1 MADNI
6 SFRSSMNGFNR
17 NDVMAYIDTL
27 LAEKSELQIKVA
39 AIEKD
44 IDSIKAACE
53 EEISNSKNSVL
64 NFAETVAKL
73 ESELAESK
81 TDNEILRAVVAQ
93 ANEKEL
99 LKNSEIAA
107 EKELLGAK
115 ENQYKS
121 EIEQYRT
128 EIEQYKT
135 EIEQARLEI
144 EQLNAKVFAL
154 ETEKEEADKQADKCA
169 ECDIAK
175 IYEARL
181 GAAMLDAKRFSEILV
196 KEANDKASD
205 LFADAFSSAHATS
218 VKAGAIAQSITD
230 ISNQFNV
237 SFKVLLDNMKALGST
252 LDSFKNDVKLT
263 GEKFDFTTEFAAFSG
278 EIAEEAAPVK
288 PVEAPATEDIIPALK
303 RNVNFD
309 DADEFDFRVDVND

>member
-73 ESELAESK
+73 ETELEELK

-115 ENQYKS
+115 EAQYKS
-121 EIEQYRT
+121 EIEQHKA
-128 EIEQYKT
+128 EL
-135 EIEQARLEI
+135 EQAHLEI

-154 ETEKEEADKQADKCA
+154 ETEKEAADKQADKCA

-288 PVEAPATEDIIPALK
+288 PVEAPVTEDIIPALK

>member
-1 MADNI
+1 MAENI

-17 NDVMAYIDTL
+17 NDVMAYIDTV
-27 LAEKSELQIKVA
+27 LAEKAELQIKVA

-44 IDSIKAACE
+44 IDVIKAECE
-53 EEISNSKNSVL
+53 EEISNSKNTVL

-73 ESELAESK
+73 EEELSELK
-81 TDNEILRAVVAQ
+81 KDNESLRAVVSQ

-107 EKELLGAK
+107 EKELLGAR
-115 ENQYKS
+115 ENQYKA
-121 EIEQYRT
+121 EIE
-128 EIEQYKT
+128 ELKAKISELENEKT
-135 EIEQARLEI
+135 E
-144 EQLNAKVFAL
+144 
-154 ETEKEEADKQADKCA
+154 ADNHTDKCA
-169 ECDIAK
+169 DCDIAK
-175 IYEARL
+175 VYEARL

-263 GEKFDFTTEFAAFSG
+263 GEKFDFTTDFAAFTG
-278 EIAEEAAPVK
+278 ETAEKTASVK
-288 PVEAPATEDIIPALK
+288 PVEVSVTEDIIPARK

>member
-1 MADNI
+1 MAENI

-17 NDVMAYIDTL
+17 NDVMAYIDQV
-27 LAEKSELQIKVA
+27 LAEKAELQIKVA

-44 IDSIKAACE
+44 IEGIKAECE
-53 EEISNSKNSVL
+53 KEITNSKNSVL

-73 ESELAESK
+73 ETELGDLK

-99 LKNSEIAA
+99 LKDSELAA
-107 EKELLGAK
+107 EKELLGAR
-115 ENQYKS
+115 ENQYK
-121 EIEQYRT
+121 
-128 EIEQYKT
+128 
-135 EIEQARLEI
+135 AEI
-144 EQLNAKVFAL
+144 EQLKNKIAEL
-154 ETEKEEADKQADKCA
+154 ENEKADSADKQSDKCA

-237 SFKVLLDNMKALGST
+237 SFKVLLDNMKALGTT
-252 LDSFKNDVKLT
+252 LDSFKNDVKIT
-263 GEKFDFTTEFAAFSG
+263 GEKFDFTTDFVAFTG
-278 EIAEEAAPVK
+278 EAVAEPVSEK
-288 PVEAPATEDIIPALK
+288 PAEMPETEDVIPARK

>member
-1 MADNI
+1 MNI
-6 SFRSSMNGFNR
+6 LVLNGSPKGDYSITLQTSKYIEKFNKAHSFE
-17 NDVMAYIDTL
+17 YINIG
-27 LAEKSELQIKVA
+27 QRIK

-44 IDSIKAACE
+44 IDGIKAECE
-53 EEISNSKNSVL
+53 KEITNSKNSVL

-73 ESELAESK
+73 ETELSDLK

-99 LKNSEIAA
+99 LKDTELAA
-107 EKELLGAK
+107 EKELLGAR
-115 ENQYKS
+115 ENQYK
-121 EIEQYRT
+121 
-128 EIEQYKT
+128 
-135 EIEQARLEI
+135 AEI
-144 EQLNAKVFAL
+144 EQLKNKIAEL
-154 ETEKEEADKQADKCA
+154 ESEKASSENKQSEKCSD
-169 ECDIAK
+169 CDIAK
-175 IYEARL
+175 VYEARL

-237 SFKVLLDNMKALGST
+237 SFKVLLDNMKALGTT
-252 LDSFKNDVKLT
+252 LDSFKNDVKIT
-263 GEKFDFTTEFAAFSG
+263 GEKFDFTTDFVAFSG
-278 EIAEEAAPVK
+278 ENAADTAAEKLAEMPV
-288 PVEAPATEDIIPALK
+288 TEDVIPSLK

>member
-1 MADNI
+1 MAENI

-17 NDVMAYIDTL
+17 NDVMAYIDTV
-27 LAEKSELQIKVA
+27 LAEKAELQIKVA

-73 ESELAESK
+73 ESELADMK

-99 LKNSEIAA
+99 LKDSEIAA

-115 ENQYKS
+115 ENQYK
-121 EIEQYRT
+121 T
-128 EIEQYKT
+128 EIEQYKSDA
-135 EIEQARLEI
+135 EQAKAEI
-144 EQLNAKVFAL
+144 EQLRARLAVL
-154 ETEKEEADKQADKCA
+154 EAERAEADKQADKCSD
-169 ECDIAK
+169 CDIAK

-252 LDSFKNDVKLT
+252 LDSFKSEVKLT
-263 GEKFDFTTEFAAFSG
+263 GEKFDFTTEFAAFIG
-278 EIAEEAAPVK
+278 EAAENTAPVRAD
-288 PVEAPATEDIIPALK
+288 EIPATEDVIPALK

>member
-1 MADNI
+1 MAENI

-17 NDVMAYIDTL
+17 NDVMAYIDTV
-27 LAEKSELQIKVA
+27 LAEKAELQIKVA

-44 IDSIKAACE
+44 IDVIKAECE
-53 EEISNSKNSVL
+53 EEISNSKNTVL

-73 ESELAESK
+73 EEELSELK
-81 TDNEILRAVVAQ
+81 KDNESLRAVVSQ

-107 EKELLGAK
+107 EKELLGAR
-115 ENQYKS
+115 ENQYKA
-121 EIEQYRT
+121 EIE
-128 EIEQYKT
+128 ELKAKISELENEKT
-135 EIEQARLEI
+135 E
-144 EQLNAKVFAL
+144 
-154 ETEKEEADKQADKCA
+154 ADNHTDKCA
-169 ECDIAK
+169 DCDIAK
-175 IYEARL
+175 VYEARL

-263 GEKFDFTTEFAAFSG
+263 GEKFDFTTDFVAFTG
-278 EIAEEAAPVK
+278 ETAEKTAPVK
-288 PVEAPATEDIIPALK
+288 PVEVSVTEDIIPARK

>member
-1 MADNI
+1 MAENI

-17 NDVMAYIDTL
+17 NDVMAYIDTV
-27 LAEKSELQIKVA
+27 LAEKAELQIKVA
-39 AIEKD
+39 ATEKD
-44 IDSIKAACE
+44 IEGIKAECE
-53 EEISNSKNSVL
+53 KEIADSKKSVL
-64 NFAETVAKL
+64 NFAESVAKL
-73 ESELAESK
+73 ESELADLK
-81 TDNEILRAVVAQ
+81 TDNEILRAVVSQ

-99 LKNSEIAA
+99 LKESELAA
-107 EKELLGAK
+107 EKELLSARESRYNAEIEELKSKISELEAEK
-115 ENQYKS
+115 EN
-121 EIEQYRT
+121 
-128 EIEQYKT
+128 
-135 EIEQARLEI
+135 AC
-144 EQLNAKVFAL
+144 
-154 ETEKEEADKQADKCA
+154 KQIDKCA
-169 ECDIAK
+169 DCDIAK
-175 IYEARL
+175 VYEARL

-263 GEKFDFTTEFAAFSG
+263 GEKFDFTTEFASFTG
-278 EIAEEAAPVK
+278 EAAEETVSVKAAELPV
-288 PVEAPATEDIIPALK
+288 TEDVIPARK

>member
-1 MADNI
+1 MAENI

-17 NDVMAYIDTL
+17 NDVMAYIDTV
-27 LAEKSELQIKVA
+27 LAEKAELQIKVA

-44 IDSIKAACE
+44 IDSIKAECE
-53 EEISNSKNSVL
+53 EKISNSQNSVL

-73 ESELAESK
+73 ETEISDLK
-81 TDNEILRAVVAQ
+81 TDNENLRAVLAQ

-99 LKNSEIAA
+99 LKDSEISA
-107 EKELLGAK
+107 EKELLSAR
-115 ENQYKS
+115 ENQYKV
-121 EIEQYRT
+121 EIEHLKAKIS
-128 EIEQYKT
+128 ELENEKT
-135 EIEQARLEI
+135 ES
-144 EQLNAKVFAL
+144 
-154 ETEKEEADKQADKCA
+154 ADKHIDKCA
-169 ECDIAK
+169 DCDIAK

-237 SFKVLLDNMKALGST
+237 SFKVLLDNMKALGTT
-252 LDSFKNDVKLT
+252 LDSFKSDVKLT
-263 GEKFDFTTEFAAFSG
+263 GEKFDFTTEFAAFIG
-278 EIAEEAAPVK
+278 ETAEDTAPVK
-288 PVEAPATEDIIPALK
+288 TDEIPATEDVIPALK

>member
-1 MADNI
+1 MAENI

-17 NDVMAYIDTL
+17 NDVMAYIDTV
-27 LAEKSELQIKVA
+27 LAEKAELQIKVA
-39 AIEKD
+39 ATEKD
-44 IDSIKAACE
+44 IEGIKADCE
-53 EEISNSKNSVL
+53 KEIADSKKSVL
-64 NFAETVAKL
+64 NFAESVAKL
-73 ESELAESK
+73 ESELADLK
-81 TDNEILRAVVAQ
+81 TDNEILRAVVSQ
-93 ANEKEL
+93 TNEKEL
-99 LKNSEIAA
+99 LKESELAA
-107 EKELLGAK
+107 EKELLSAR
-115 ENQYKS
+115 EN
-121 EIEQYRT
+121 R
-128 EIEQYKT
+128 YKT
-135 EIEQARLEI
+135 EIEELKSKISELE
-144 EQLNAKVFAL
+144 A
-154 ETEKEEADKQADKCA
+154 EKENACKQADKCA
-169 ECDIAK
+169 DCDIAK
-175 IYEARL
+175 VYEARL

-263 GEKFDFTTEFAAFSG
+263 GEKFDFTTEFASFTG
-278 EIAEEAAPVK
+278 EAAEETVSVKAAELPV
-288 PVEAPATEDIIPALK
+288 TEDVIPARK

>member
-1 MADNI
+1 MAENI

-17 NDVMAYIDTL
+17 NDVMAYIDTV
-27 LAEKSELQIKVA
+27 LAEKAELQIKVA

-73 ESELAESK
+73 ESELADMK

-99 LKNSEIAA
+99 LKDSEIAA

-115 ENQYKS
+115 ENQYK
-121 EIEQYRT
+121 T
-128 EIEQYKT
+128 EIEQYKSDA
-135 EIEQARLEI
+135 EQAKAEI
-144 EQLNAKVFAL
+144 EQLRARLAVL
-154 ETEKEEADKQADKCA
+154 EAERAEADKQADKCSD
-169 ECDIAK
+169 CDIAK

-263 GEKFDFTTEFAAFSG
+263 GEKFDFTTEFAAFTG
-278 EIAEEAAPVK
+278 EIAEEAAPAK
-288 PVEAPATEDIIPALK
+288 TVEAPVTEDIIPALK

>member
-73 ESELAESK
+73 ETELEELK

-115 ENQYKS
+115 EAKYKS
-121 EIEQYRT
+121 EIEQHKA
-128 EIEQYKT
+128 EL
-135 EIEQARLEI
+135 EQAHLEI
-144 EQLNAKVFAL
+144 ERLNAKVFAL
-154 ETEKEEADKQADKCA
+154 ETEKEAADKQADKCA

-288 PVEAPATEDIIPALK
+288 PVEAPVTEDIIPALK